1 MTGRIVVI
9 ALSAVL
15 TLFPVAI
22 AILYVLGETY
32 GQWVTGLGR
41 DANGIFAV
49 HDGPGGIPM
58 ILFTFLS
65 WALLGLLLIG
75 VIARTIW
82 LLSHHQ
88 KPGFLLTSWLSML
101 ILCAASFLP
110 SHAQYAVAT
119 VALKGPGENWK
130 SLERNAATT
139 DSVLLLDALLL
150 RGAALDHSIMVDA
163 ARAGSN
169 KVVRRLLDLGVPIDE
184 VFLPAV
190 PSNWPLKRIT
200 ALHAAVSARRHST
213 AELLV
218 RAGAR
223 VDIPD
228 ARGKSP
234 LDHARAQAD
243 EQMLAILLRGQKG
256 P

>member
-1 MTGRIVVI
+1 MTARRILSFIAALALFFGGVLLYCYPRILPYEDFTLILWIALGLFSAGGYWLWFCFVLPSFTRSMTGRIVVI

-101 ILCAASFLP
+101 IL
-110 SHAQYAVAT
+110 
-119 VALKGPGENWK
+119 
-130 SLERNAATT
+130 
-139 DSVLLLDALLL
+139 
-150 RGAALDHSIMVDA
+150 
-163 ARAGSN
+163 
-169 KVVRRLLDLGVPIDE
+169 
-184 VFLPAV
+184 
-190 PSNWPLKRIT
+190 
-200 ALHAAVSARRHST
+200 
-213 AELLV
+213 
-218 RAGAR
+218 
-223 VDIPD
+223 
-228 ARGKSP
+228 
-234 LDHARAQAD
+234 
-243 EQMLAILLRGQKG
+243 
-256 P
+256 